1 MPKDLLEGAVLELL
15 SEKLLNVDL
24 IESILEEFRA
34 QVKEAGTSGS
44 GRTKDVDRQIRR
56 VSSEMR
62 NLTEAIKAG
71 GPIQDFVEEYKA
83 CGSRKTELEKE
94 RKELLKG
101 SNRKNG
107 AQKDKCGHPKLEED
121 RCKSTRKSKDQILA
135 NSDLYTVCSALP

>member
-34 QVKEAGTSGS
+34 QVKDAGTSGS

-56 VSSEMR
+56 VSREMR

-83 CGSRKTELEKE
+83 CGSRKTELEKKRKKLKKSGKAQIGKIGAE
-94 RKELLKG
+94 R
-101 SNRKNG
+101 
-107 AQKDKCGHPKLEED
+107 
-121 RCKSTRKSKDQILA
+121 
-135 NSDLYTVCSALP
+135 